1 MNTFQGLINSYLHHM
16 EPQASWR
23 HYHYLSKQF
32 FGEWI
37 EHPSFMT
44 VYSWHRGQQHIPHHA
59 NKGLS
64 FLKAMYTWGIKF
76 GQYIGQNPTLGV
88 PMHGTQSRE
97 RAMEKEEIGRL
108 LTACHMGNFS
118 PKSQALLLQ
127 LLMTGCR
134 LSEALRMEPKH
145 LDFQTGQWL
154 QPKTKNKRA
163 HITYLPT
170 QVRLAL
176 AKLKPGVYFYEG
188 RDVDSMYSVDGAEK
202 AWKRIRETLHLHDV
216 RLHDFRRTWSTH
228 CYRATKDLPLVKRCI
243 NHVSKDVTMIYVRF
257 MFDEVSACLQA
268 QADRF
273 DALTRPTI
281 ITVPAWQRGA
291 SDQPEVRA

>member
-1 MNTFQGLINSYLHHM
+1 METFQGLGNGYLHQM
-16 EPQASWR
+16 ESQASWK
-23 HYHYLSKQF
+23 HYSYLFKQF

-37 EHPSFMT
+37 EHPTFMA
-44 VYSWHRGQQHIPHHA
+44 VYTWHRSQQHIPHHA

-64 FLKAMYTWGIKF
+64 FLKAMYAWGLKF
-76 GQYIGQNPTLGV
+76 GQYVGQNPALGV
-88 PMHGTQSRE
+88 TMHSTQARE
-97 RAMEKEEIGRL
+97 RAMESVEVATILKARP
-108 LTACHMGNFS
+108 HM
-118 PKSQALLLQ
+118 PVKMQALLMV

-145 LDFQTGQWL
+145 LDLRTGQWL

-170 QVRLAL
+170 QARNALTRLT
-176 AKLKPGVYFYEG
+176 PGAFYFEG
-188 RDVDSMYSVDGAEK
+188 RDPGSMYSVDGAEK
-202 AWKRIRETLHLHDV
+202 AWNRIRATLNLQDV

-273 DALTRPTI
+273 EALTLPHILPPPPRWPEP
-281 ITVPAWQRGA
+281 PAMG
-291 SDQPEVRA
+291 SEVRA